1 MERNLKRYFFANSIM
16 AYSFI
21 TILLSPMFANK
32 LGLSVYDA
40 GIIFSTV
47 YGIQAVLT
55 FLLGHYFEKKSP
67 NYGLALGRILFALG
81 NVVLAYAFNS
91 ITYLIAQILI
101 GSFDVFSPLI
111 SMYERAI
118 VPPYQREKFY
128 KYLIIISEGIKVLLF
143 LPLLF
148 FIDYN
153 NTSLS
158 FYKMVFI
165 SVFLLNVLYSIL
177 MIKKL
182 PFVKNGSELHKEHVK
197 IHKSNLR
204 KYLTVL
210 ANQIIFFA
218 NFGFGSYLIIS
229 YYVKE
234 RLNGDSKVMIIYEI
248 IFSLTVLSS
257 IFWRKYVKLNNE
269 NRLIL
274 GTLIMSFFY
283 VALLFKGWI
292 TFYLSHVILAVG
304 FTLWFSSK
312 EPLKQEYA
320 PINFGRW
327 EGFFNGLN
335 LFSKIFTP
343 ALSGYIAYKFSYNTV
358 FFVSFIVLL
367 INALITYIG
376 LKTEA

>member
-1 MERNLKRYFFANSIM
+1 MRNDLKRYFFANSIM

-21 TILLSPMFANK
+21 TILISPMFANK

-40 GIIFSTV
+40 GIVFSMV

-67 NYGLALGRILFALG
+67 NYGLALGRFLFALG
-81 NVVLAYAFNS
+81 NIVLAYAFNS
-91 ITYLIAQILI
+91 ITYLVAQILI

-118 VPPYQREKFY
+118 VPPKQREKFY

-153 NTSLS
+153 NTSLN
-158 FYKMVFI
+158 FYKGVFI
-165 SVFLLNVLYSIL
+165 SVFLFNILYSIL
-177 MIKKL
+177 ILKAL
-182 PFVKNGSELHKEHVK
+182 PFVKSGSDLHKEQIK
-197 IHKSNLR
+197 IHKPNLK

-210 ANQIIFFA
+210 INQIIFFA

-234 RLNGDSKVMIIYEI
+234 TLNGDSKVMIIYEI

-257 IFWRKYVKLNNE
+257 IIWRNYIELNHE
-269 NRLIL
+269 KRLIL
-274 GTLIMSFFY
+274 GTFIMAFFY
-283 VALLFKGWI
+283 FSLLFKGWLP
-292 TFYLSHVILAVG
+292 FYLSHVILAIG
-304 FTLWFSSK
+304 FTFWFSAK

-320 PINFGRW
+320 PVNFGRW

-358 FFVSFIVLL
+358 FIISFIVLL
-367 INALITYIG
+367 LNSLITYIG

>member
-1 MERNLKRYFFANSIM
+1 MDKKLIKYFYTNSIL

-21 TILLSPMFANK
+21 TILISPMFANK
-32 LGLSVYDA
+32 LGLTVFDT

-47 YGIQAVLT
+47 YGIQAILT
-55 FLLGHYFEKKSP
+55 VLLGHYFEKKSP
-67 NYGLALGRILFALG
+67 NYGLALGRFLFAIG
-81 NVVLAYAFNS
+81 NILLAYAFNS
-91 ITYLIAQILI
+91 ISYLIAQILI
-101 GSFDVFSPLI
+101 GSFDIFSPLI

-118 VPPYQREKFY
+118 VPPKERERFY
-128 KYLIIISEGIKVLLF
+128 KYLIFISEGVKVLLF

-153 NTSLS
+153 NTSIS
-158 FYKMVFI
+158 FYRNVFI
-165 SVFLLNVLYSIL
+165 SVFIFNILYVFLIL
-177 MIKKL
+177 KVL
-182 PFVKNGSELHKEHVK
+182 PFVKSGSDLHEEHID
-197 IHKSNLR
+197 IHKPNLR

-210 ANQIIFFA
+210 INQIIFYA

-234 RLNGDSKVMIIYEI
+234 SLNGDSKIMIIYEI

-257 IFWRKYVKLNNE
+257 MIWRKYIKMNFE

-274 GTLIMSFFY
+274 GTFIMAFFY
-283 VALLFKGWI
+283 FSLLFKGWI
-292 TFYLSHVILAVG
+292 PFFLSHVILATG
-304 FTLWFSSK
+304 FTFWFSAK

-320 PINFGRW
+320 PVNFGRW
-327 EGFFNGLN
+327 EGIFNGLN

-343 ALSGYIAYKFSYNTV
+343 ALAGYVAYNFSYSTV
-358 FFVSFIVLL
+358 FIISFIVLL
-367 INALITYIG
+367 INSIITYIG